1 MTAKKHATHDTYLA
15 SNPRCI
21 LHADLAAFFAS
32 VEQLDNPEL
41 EGKPVIVGGS
51 VEDRGVVASAS
62 YEARAFGI
70 RSAMP
75 MSSALQRCPEVV
87 RIPPRF
93 TRYQEF
99 STKVMDL
106 FHGFT
111 DLVEP
116 MSLDEAYL
124 DVTDFVATNKP
135 PESIAQDLKD
145 RIRSEL
151 GLTISVGVAT
161 SKSVSKIASDLGKP
175 DGSVVVSP
183 GDERKFLASLGV
195 RKLWGIG
202 PKAAETLIN
211 EGIQT
216 IGDLAAMSPEWFS
229 AHFGKSGASLRAL
242 SHGIDERELDLTSE
256 RKSFSAETTLAED
269 TADSEVMHEL
279 VTTLSQRVSDHLI
292 NNGIRGRTVRIKLR
306 LSNLATYTRQ
316 TTLEH
321 PENSAEVITIAA
333 TILLRK
339 ELQPGRMFRLV
350 GVGVAGIDAPIGSE
364 QAPSQQGRILG
375 F

>member
-1 MTAKKHATHDTYLA
+1 MTAEQHTFRNTYLD
-15 SNPRCI
+15 SKPRCI
-21 LHADLAAFFAS
+21 IHADLEAFFAS

-41 EGKPVIVGGS
+41 ERKPVIVGGR

-62 YEARAFGI
+62 YEARVFGI

-75 MSSALQRCPEVV
+75 MWSALQRCPEAV

-93 TRYQEF
+93 NRYQEL
-99 STKVMDL
+99 SSKVMEL

-124 DVTDFVATNKP
+124 DVTDFVTANKP
-135 PESIAQDLKD
+135 PESIARDLKD
-145 RIRSEL
+145 CVRSEL

-161 SKSVSKIASDLGKP
+161 SKSVAKIASDLGKP

-183 GDERKFLASLGV
+183 GDERNFLAPLGV

-202 PKAAETLIN
+202 PKAAESLIS

-216 IGDLAAMSPEWFS
+216 IGDFAAMSPEWFRVR
-229 AHFGKSGASLRAL
+229 FGKSGSSLRAL
-242 SHGIDERELDLTSE
+242 SHGTDERGLDLTSE

-269 TADSEVMHEL
+269 TADPEVMHEL
-279 VTTLSQRVSDHLI
+279 VTTLSRRISEHLTSS
-292 NNGIRGRTVRIKLR
+292 GTRGRTVRIKLR
-306 LSNLATYTRQ
+306 LSNLTTYTRQ

-321 PENSAEVITIAA
+321 PENSPEVIARAA
-333 TILLRK
+333 TILLRR

-350 GVGVAGIDAPIGSE
+350 GVGVAGIEDLVGSE
-364 QAPSQQGRILG
+364 QTPSLQGRLAG